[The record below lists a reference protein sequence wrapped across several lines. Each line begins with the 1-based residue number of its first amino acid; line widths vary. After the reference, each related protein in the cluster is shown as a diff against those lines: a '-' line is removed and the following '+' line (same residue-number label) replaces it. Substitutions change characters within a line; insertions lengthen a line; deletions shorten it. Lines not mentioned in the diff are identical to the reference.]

1 MGIKRASLW
10 AFAALFAWASVAGA
24 AATPETETEK
34 VLNIYNWEDY
44 LDEGTIKQFESRYGI
59 KINLE
64 TFDDEDAMVSGV
76 QSDPEAHDIIIT
88 SGRLVSELIQM
99 RLLSKLDL
107 ALLPN
112 LSHIEQRFR
121 NPSYDPGN
129 QYSVPY
135 TWGTTAMAVNRKHIK
150 EQADSWEIL
159 WNPEY
164 SGKIAMLPT
173 GPEVVGAALKLLGH
187 SLNSTDAGQLE
198 AARQKLLA
206 QRPLLAGYLD
216 TIEIRDKLIS
226 GELWAAQVYAGEGL
240 VAAKENPDVQYV
252 IPKEGA
258 TLWVDNIL
266 IPRDAKH
273 PKNAHLFM
281 NFILEPEISAG
292 ITNHYR
298 YANPNAAARAFAL
311 PELIGNASLYPSE
324 EVLQKCEVLTPSSAD
339 EADQRRQQIINQVWA
354 ELQRSDKAQ

>member
-1 MGIKRASLW
+1 MRIKRAGLW
-10 AFAALFAWASVAGA
+10 AYAALWTWANVAGA
-24 AATPETETEK
+24 APAPETDAEK

-44 LDEGTIKQFESRYGI
+44 LDEGTVKQFESRYGI
-59 KINLE
+59 TVNLE

-88 SGRLVSELIQM
+88 SGRLVGELIQM

-112 LSHIEQRFR
+112 LSNIEQRFR

-135 TWGTTAMAVNRKHIK
+135 TWGTTAMAVNRKHVT
-150 EQADSWEIL
+150 EESDSWEIL
-159 WNPEY
+159 WNPAY

-173 GPEVVGAALKLLGH
+173 GTEVVGAALKLKGH
-187 SLNSTDAGQLE
+187 SLNSTDPKELE
-198 AARQKLLA
+198 EARQKLLV

-216 TIEIRDKLIS
+216 TIEIRDKLVS
-226 GELWAAQVYAGEGL
+226 GDLWAAQVYVGEGV
-240 VAAKENPDVQYV
+240 VAAAKNPDVEYV

-258 TLWVDNIL
+258 TLWVDNVL

-273 PKNAHLFM
+273 KKNAHLFM

-292 ITNHYR
+292 ITNHYH

-311 PELIGNASLYPSE
+311 PELIEDPSVYPPDD
-324 EVLQKCEVLTPSSAD
+324 VLRNCEVLLPSSGTD
-339 EADQRRQQIINQVWA
+339 ADQNRQQVVNQVWA
-354 ELQRSDKAQ
+354 ELQRSEKPQ